1 MYKLSLQRI
10 LIIIGIC
17 LVGVFFAIPN
27 MLPNQQGGSSLLLQ
41 VKMDDVLKDKMST
54 LEDSVRT
61 SLREHKIRYQ
71 DLKSSNK
78 GVFVKISDY
87 AARDKAKEAFRKLD
101 EGLVVTDDANG
112 EGLVTIAYSEQAIT
126 ALKYQV
132 IDQ

>member
-27 MLPNQQGGSSLLLQ
+27 MLPNQKNLPKWWQPVSLGLDLQGGSSLLLQ

-61 SLREHKIRYQ
+61 SLREHKIR
-71 DLKSSNK
+71 
-78 GVFVKISDY
+78 
-87 AARDKAKEAFRKLD
+87 
-101 EGLVVTDDANG
+101 
-112 EGLVTIAYSEQAIT
+112 
-126 ALKYQV
+126 
-132 IDQ
+132 